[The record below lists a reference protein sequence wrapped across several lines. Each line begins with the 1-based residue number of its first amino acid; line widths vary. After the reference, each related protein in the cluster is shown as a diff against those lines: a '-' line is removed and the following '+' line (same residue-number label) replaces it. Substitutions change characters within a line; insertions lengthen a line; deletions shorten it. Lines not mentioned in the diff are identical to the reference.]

1 MKTLL
6 ITAICLLVVAGCSP
20 VENAAEEGKN
30 AFQTGMRTKEKA
42 NDFAAQKE
50 AFDRQADD
58 F

>member
-1 MKTLL
+1 MKTVLMLL
-6 ITAICLLVVAGCSP
+6 CLLVVVGCSP

-42 NDFAAQKE
+42 GDLAEKKE
-50 AFDRQADD
+50 SFDRQADE

>member
-1 MKTLL
+1 MKTVLML
-6 ITAICLLVVAGCSP
+6 ACLLVVVGCSP

-42 NDFAAQKE
+42 GDLAEKKE
-50 AFDRQADD
+50 SFDRQADE